1 MPFTL
6 SHIALVLPL
15 KNSKILSFT
24 GLVAG
29 SVVPDFEFY
38 FQLKEGTQIAHTI
51 HGIFLFNLPLALVL
65 TFIFHL
71 LLRDLLIIN
80 LPGSLRSKYE
90 HIIGFDW
97 LNYCKQNKLKLLVSI
112 VLGCSGH
119 IFIDGFTH
127 QDSLLAQYLPILNT
141 TVGVFDKPLSDV
153 LQITLSSIGL
163 IYLLWDLVKIPSPK
177 TTIAKRHSFKHFWSI
192 LISAAFIILLFRLML
207 FPEYNSFWG
216 IIIATIGSAC
226 YAWIISAITS
236 LIYSQKNTNNV
247 KS

>member
-15 KNSKILSFT
+15 KNTKELSFT
-24 GLVAG
+24 GLVVG
-29 SVVPDFEFY
+29 SIVPDFEFY

-51 HGIFLFNLPLALVL
+51 NGIFLFNLPLAIIL

-71 LLRDLLIIN
+71 LLRDPLINN
-80 LPGSLRSKYE
+80 LPRSLRSKYD

-97 LNYCKQNKLKLLVSI
+97 LNYCKQNKLKLTVSI

-119 IFIDGFTH
+119 ILLDGFTH
-127 QDSLLAQYLPILNT
+127 QDSLLAQYLPILT
-141 TVGVFDKPLSDV
+141 TNIGVFNKPLADM
-153 LQITLSSIGL
+153 LQIILSALGL
-163 IYLLWDLVKIPSPK
+163 IYLLWDLVKIPTSTITNPK
-177 TTIAKRHSFKHFWSI
+177 SNSFKPFWSI

-216 IIIATIGSAC
+216 IIIATIGSVC

-236 LIYSQKNTNNV
+236 LIYSQKNINNV